1 MLEYDVELILV
12 PVLVVVLVLVLY
24 IYIYIYI
31 FNLYQV
37 MLCYSSNIT
46 FYLCVYYCILR

>member
-12 PVLVVVLVLVLY
+12 PVLVVVLVLVL
-24 IYIYIYI
+24 YIYIYI

>member
-24 IYIYIYI
+24 IYSIYI
-31 FNLYQV
+31 FNIYQV